1 MSENIVDTV
10 DKKNSGLFLVWKN
23 YQRRP
28 EVLAPLINCQL
39 NFIPHLFKSKYLR
52 PIDYLLKLIIS
63 IKDILLKQPNFVVA
77 QCPPTFS
84 ALPPW
89 LTNTPYIIDAHNPL
103 FQVKMWQNLPLSK
116 TLLKDA
122 LGIIVHNTEM
132 FDLVKNS
139 YPSARLFTICD
150 PIESIEPVR
159 PTQRHSK
166 QILVI
171 ASFDPWDE
179 PVDLLIDAI
188 EELAEFK
195 FIITADPDKL
205 ASDTADKLKNSDNV
219 ELTGF
224 LATEEY
230 HQVLC
235 SSLASLVLTTSNA
248 TQPSGACEALSSN
261 TQLVI
266 SKTSLTEKLFG
277 EWAVLVENSTKSIT
291 SAIRALSDKELDLAF
306 YREQWNASVQQE
318 INRLLELSDRK
329 G

>member
-1 MSENIVDTV
+1 MSENTV

-28 EVLAPLINCQL
+28 EVLAPLINCQVK
-39 NFIPHLFKSKYLR
+39 FIPHLFKSKYLR
-52 PIDYLLKLIIS
+52 PIDYLLKLIVS
-63 IKDILLKQPNFVVA
+63 IKDILFEQPNFVVA
-77 QCPPTFS
+77 QCPPTFA

-89 LTNTPYIIDAHNPL
+89 LTSTPYVIDAHNPL
-103 FQVKMWQNLPLSK
+103 FQVEMWQNLPLSK
-116 TLLKDA
+116 TLLKNA
-122 LGIIVHNTEM
+122 LGIIVHNSEM

-150 PIESIEPVR
+150 PIESIKPVR

-179 PVDLLIDAI
+179 PVDLLIETI
-188 EELAEFK
+188 EELAEFN
-195 FIITADPDKL
+195 FIITADPNKL
-205 ASDTADKLKNSDNV
+205 ASDTAHKLKNSNNV

-266 SKTSLTEKLFG
+266 SRTSLTQKLFG
-277 EWAVLVENSTKSIT
+277 EWAILVENSTESIT
-291 SAIRALSDKELDLAF
+291 GAIRALSDRELDLAV
-306 YREQWNASVQQE
+306 YRKQWNASVQQE
-318 INRLLELSDRK
+318 IDRLVELTNSN
-329 G
+329 

>member
-1 MSENIVDTV
+1 MSDRIVN
-10 DKKNSGLFLVWKN
+10 KKSSGLFLVWKK

-28 EVLAPLINCQL
+28 EVLASLINCEL
-39 NFIPHLFKSKYLR
+39 KFIPHLFKNKYLR
-52 PIDYLLKLIIS
+52 PLDYLIKLIVS
-63 IKDILLKQPNFVVA
+63 VKDIWLKKPDFVVA

-84 ALPPW
+84 ALAPW
-89 LTNTPYIIDAHNPL
+89 LTKTPYMIDAHNPL
-103 FQVKMWQNLPLSK
+103 FQVAMWQNMPLSK
-116 TLLKDA
+116 TILHNA

-139 YPSARLFTICD
+139 YPSAQLFTICD
-150 PIESIEPVR
+150 PIESIKPAQ
-159 PTQRHSK
+159 PQQRHPK

-179 PVDLLIDAI
+179 PVDLLIETMAALTD
-188 EELAEFK
+188 FN

-205 ASDTADKLKNSDNV
+205 ALETAAKLRKLSNV
-219 ELTGF
+219 KLTGF
-224 LATEEY
+224 LATAEY

-235 SSLASLVLTTSNA
+235 SSLASLVLTTSDA

-277 EWAVLVENSTKSIT
+277 EWAVLVENSSESIIN
-291 SAIRALSDKELDLAF
+291 AIKELSLKEMDLSE
-306 YREQWNASVQQE
+306 YRNQWNMSVKQK
-318 INRLLELSDRK
+318 IAELIKFID
-329 G
+329 